1 MGAINEFQAQISKAD
16 GLARIARYRV
26 LLTPP
31 AGANLPKEQTETLG
45 LFCSSI
51 TMPGHDLQTS
61 TIKHGTEINR
71 EMVVGHGYEGT
82 IEATFYLDQ
91 ELDLKT
97 YLDNWQEAAVSTT
110 RNTVSYYKNDS
121 GQHNYVGSMQIFQL
135 GSKSTGQTRFQ
146 FNSNTGF
153 SFDKKMHAEAEDV
166 YGINVEEVFPTTIA
180 PIEYAYA
187 TVDEVALLTVSF
199 QYRKW
204 VEITDTLIGSTT
216 GRDTT
221 SLGDDAASIVQGLG
235 FASAT
240 ALKDYL
246 RGQI

>member
-1 MGAINEFQAQISKAD
+1 MGAISDFQAQISKAD

-31 AGANLPKEQTETLG
+31 AGVGTKSMQETTN
-45 LFCSSI
+45 LFCNTIS
-51 TMPGHDLQTS
+51 MPGHDLQTS
-61 TIKHGTEINR
+61 TVKHGTEINR

-91 ELDLKT
+91 ELDLKS
-97 YLDNWQEAAVSTT
+97 YLDSWQEAAISTT
-110 RNTVSYYKNDS
+110 RNTVSYYKDAS

-146 FNSNTGF
+146 FNSNTGI
-153 SFDKKMHAEAEDV
+153 SLDKRLHAEAERV

-204 VEITDTLIGSTT
+204 TEMTNATTGSTT
-216 GRDTT
+216 GRNETVMGYVTERLPGNGVETPYMFDK
-221 SLGDDAASIVQGLG
+221 SRV
-235 FASAT
+235 F
-240 ALKDYL
+240 K
-246 RGQI
+246 

>member
-1 MGAINEFQAQISKAD
+1 MGAISNFHAQISKAD

-31 AGANLPKEQTETLG
+31 AGVGTKSMQETTN

-61 TIKHGTEINR
+61 TVKHGTEINR

-110 RNTVSYYKNDS
+110 RNTVSYYEVDGVK
-121 GQHNYVGSMQIFQL
+121 QYVGSMQIFQL
-135 GSKSTGQTRFQ
+135 GSKSTGQTRFE
-146 FNSNTGF
+146 FNSNSGF
-153 SFDKKMHAEAEDV
+153 SMNKKMHAEAERV

-204 VEITDTLIGSTT
+204 TEITDTSIGSTT
-216 GRDTT
+216 GRTET
-221 SLGDDAASIVQGLG
+221 FMGYVTERLPGTGVG
-235 FASAT
+235 
-240 ALKDYL
+240 
-246 RGQI
+246 

>member
-1 MGAINEFQAQISKAD
+1 MGAISDFQAQISKAD

-31 AGANLPKEQTETLG
+31 AGVGTKSMQETTN
-45 LFCSSI
+45 LFCNTIS
-51 TMPGHDLQTS
+51 MPGHDLQTS
-61 TIKHGTEINR
+61 TVKHGTEINR
-71 EMVVGHGYEGT
+71 EMVIGHGYEGT

-91 ELDLKT
+91 ELELKT
-97 YLDNWQEAAVSTT
+97 YLDKWQEAAISTT
-110 RNTVSYYKNDS
+110 RNTVSYYEVDGVK
-121 GQHNYVGSMQIFQL
+121 QYVGTMKIFQL
-135 GSKSTGQTRFQ
+135 GSKSSGQTKFE

-153 SFDKKMHAEAEDV
+153 SMNKKMHAEAERV

-204 VEITDTLIGSTT
+204 TEIIDTSIGNTT
-216 GRDTT
+216 GRTET
-221 SLGDDAASIVQGLG
+221 FLGYVTERLPGNGVETPYMFDKSRV
-235 FASAT
+235 F
-240 ALKDYL
+240 K
-246 RGQI
+246 

>member
-1 MGAINEFQAQISKAD
+1 MGAINDFQAQVSKAD
-16 GLARIARYRV
+16 GLARIARYQV

-91 ELDLKT
+91 ELDLKS
-97 YLDNWQEAAVSTT
+97 YLDSWQEAAISTT
-110 RNTVSYYKNDS
+110 RNTVSYYKDAS

-146 FNSNTGF
+146 FNSNTGI
-153 SFDKKMHAEAEDV
+153 SLDKKMHAEAERV

-204 VEITDTLIGSTT
+204 TEMTNATTGSTT
-216 GRDTT
+216 GRTETFMGYVTERLPGNGVETT
-221 SLGDDAASIVQGLG
+221 YMFDKSRV
-235 FASAT
+235 F
-240 ALKDYL
+240 K
-246 RGQI
+246 

>member
-1 MGAINEFQAQISKAD
+1 MGAISDFQSQISKAD
-16 GLARIARYRV
+16 GLARIARYQV

-51 TMPGHDLQTS
+51 TMPGHDLQTNPV
-61 TIKHGTEINR
+61 KHGTEINR

-91 ELDLKT
+91 ELDLKS
-97 YLDNWQEAAVSTT
+97 YLDDWQEAAVSTT
-110 RNTVSYYKNDS
+110 RNTVSYYEVDGVK
-121 GQHNYVGSMQIFQL
+121 QYVGSMQIFQL
-135 GSKSTGQTRFQ
+135 GSKSRGQTRFQ
-146 FNSNTGF
+146 FNSNTGI
-153 SFDKKMHAEAEDV
+153 SLDKRLHAEAERV

-204 VEITDTLIGSTT
+204 TEMSDATTGSTT
-216 GRDTT
+216 GRTET
-221 SLGDDAASIVQGLG
+221 FLGYVTERLPGTG
-235 FASAT
+235 V
-240 ALKDYL
+240 
-246 RGQI
+246 G

>member
-1 MGAINEFQAQISKAD
+1 MGAINDFQAQISKAD

-61 TIKHGTEINR
+61 TVKHGTEINR

-91 ELDLKT
+91 ELDLKS
-97 YLDNWQEAAVSTT
+97 YLDSWQEAAISTT
-110 RNTVSYYKNDS
+110 SNTVSYYEVDGVK
-121 GQHNYVGSMQIFQL
+121 QYVGSMQIFQL
-135 GSKSTGQTRFQ
+135 GSKSSTQTRFQ
-146 FNSNTGF
+146 FDSDTGF
-153 SFDKKMHAEAEDV
+153 SLNKRTHSEAEDV

-204 VEITDTLIGSTT
+204 TEITDTSIGSTT
-216 GRDTT
+216 GRNET
-221 SLGDDAASIVQGLG
+221 
-235 FASAT
+235 
-240 ALKDYL
+240 YL
-246 RGQI
+246 NTVTEKLPDNGVLSRAEILRKFR

>member
-1 MGAINEFQAQISKAD
+1 MGAINDFQAQISKAD

-31 AGANLPKEQTETLG
+31 AGVGTKSMQETTN
-45 LFCSSI
+45 LFCNTIS
-51 TMPGHDLQTS
+51 MPGHDLQTS
-61 TIKHGTEINR
+61 TVKHGTEINR

-91 ELDLKT
+91 ELDLKS
-97 YLDNWQEAAVSTT
+97 YLDAWQEAAISTT
-110 RNTVSYYKNDS
+110 RNTVSYYKNAS
-121 GQHNYVGSMQIFQL
+121 GNHNYVGSMQIFQL
-135 GSKSTGQTRFQ
+135 GSKSTGQTKFQ
-146 FNSNTGF
+146 FNSGEGI
-153 SFDKKMHAEAEDV
+153 SLDKKMHAEAEDV

-204 VEITDTLIGSTT
+204 TEITDTSIGSTT
-216 GRDTT
+216 GRTET
-221 SLGDDAASIVQGLG
+221 FMGYVTERLPGTGVG
-235 FASAT
+235 
-240 ALKDYL
+240 
-246 RGQI
+246 

>member
-1 MGAINEFQAQISKAD
+1 MGAINDFQAQVSKAD
-16 GLARIARYRV
+16 GLARIARYQV

-61 TIKHGTEINR
+61 TVKHGTEINR

-91 ELDLKT
+91 ELDLKS
-97 YLDNWQEAAVSTT
+97 YLDAWQEAAISTT
-110 RNTVSYYKNDS
+110 RNTVSYYKNAS
-121 GQHNYVGSMQIFQL
+121 GNHNYVGSMQIFQL
-135 GSKSTGQTRFQ
+135 GSKSTGQTKFQ
-146 FNSNTGF
+146 FNSGEGI
-153 SFDKKMHAEAEDV
+153 SLDKKMHAEAEDV

-204 VEITDTLIGSTT
+204 VEITDTSIGSTT
-216 GRDTT
+216 GRTE
-221 SLGDDAASIVQGLG
+221 
-235 FASAT
+235 T
-240 ALKDYL
+240 AMGYVTERLPGNGVETPYMIDRSRRFK
-246 RGQI
+246 

>member
-1 MGAINEFQAQISKAD
+1 MGAISNFQAQISKAD

-61 TIKHGTEINR
+61 TVKHGTEINR

-110 RNTVSYYKNDS
+110 RNTVSYYEVDGVK
-121 GQHNYVGSMQIFQL
+121 QYVGSMQIFQL
-135 GSKSTGQTRFQ
+135 GSKSTGQTRFE

-153 SFDKKMHAEAEDV
+153 NLNKKMHAEAERV
-166 YGINVEEVFPTTIA
+166 YGIEVEEVFPTTIA

-204 VEITDTLIGSTT
+204 TEIIDTSIGNTT
-216 GRDTT
+216 GRTET
-221 SLGDDAASIVQGLG
+221 FMGYVTERLPGTGVG
-235 FASAT
+235 
-240 ALKDYL
+240 
-246 RGQI
+246 

>member
-1 MGAINEFQAQISKAD
+1 
-16 GLARIARYRV
+16 

-110 RNTVSYYKNDS
+110 RNTVSYYKT
-121 GQHNYVGSMQIFQL
+121 GGKFNYVGSMQIFQL
-135 GSKSTGQTRFQ
+135 GSKSSTQTKFQ

-153 SFDKKMHAEAEDV
+153 SQNKKTHSEAERV
-166 YGINVEEVFPTTIA
+166 YGINVEEVFPATIGA
-180 PIEYAYA
+180 IEYAYG

-204 VEITDTLIGSTT
+204 TEITDTSIGSTT
-216 GRDTT
+216 GRNET
-221 SLGDDAASIVQGLG
+221 
-235 FASAT
+235 
-240 ALKDYL
+240 YL
-246 RGQI
+246 NTVTEKLPGNGVLSRAEILRRFR

>member
-1 MGAINEFQAQISKAD
+1 MGAIDNFQAQISKSD
-16 GLARIARYRV
+16 GLARLARYEI

-31 AGANLPKEQTETLG
+31 EGVGTREMHETTS
-45 LFCSSI
+45 LFCNTIS
-51 TMPGHDLQTS
+51 MPGHDLTTS
-61 TIKHGTEINR
+61 TVKHGTEINR
-71 EMVVGHGYEGT
+71 EMVTGHGYEGT

-91 ELDLKT
+91 ALDVKS
-97 YLDNWQEAAVSTT
+97 YLDSWQEAAISTVK
-110 RNTVSYYKNDS
+110 NTVSYYKNSS

-135 GSKSTGQTRFQ
+135 GSKSSTQTRFQ

-153 SFDKKMHAEAEDV
+153 SQNKRTHAEAERV
-166 YGINVEEVFPTTIA
+166 YGINVEEVFPSTIA

-187 TVDEVALLTVSF
+187 TTDEVALLTVSF

-204 VEITDTLIGSTT
+204 TEMTDATTGSTT

-221 SLGDDAASIVQGLG
+221 SLGDEAASIVQGLG

>member
-1 MGAINEFQAQISKAD
+1 MGAINDFQAQISKAD

-31 AGANLPKEQTETLG
+31 AGVGTKSMQETTN

-61 TIKHGTEINR
+61 TVKHGTEINR
-71 EMVVGHGYEGT
+71 EHVVGHGYEGT

-91 ELDLKT
+91 ELDLKS
-97 YLDNWQEAAVSTT
+97 YLDSWQEAAISTT
-110 RNTVSYYKNDS
+110 RNTVSYYKNNS

-135 GSKSTGQTRFQ
+135 GSKSTGQTKFQ
-146 FNSNTGF
+146 FNSGEGI
-153 SFDKKMHAEAEDV
+153 SLDKKMHAEAEDV

-204 VEITDTLIGSTT
+204 TEITDTSIGSTT
-216 GRDTT
+216 GRTETVMGYVTERLPGNGVETPYMFDK
-221 SLGDDAASIVQGLG
+221 SRV
-235 FASAT
+235 F
-240 ALKDYL
+240 K
-246 RGQI
+246 

>member
-1 MGAINEFQAQISKAD
+1 MGAINDFQAQISKAD
-16 GLARIARYRV
+16 GLARLARYRV

-31 AGANLPKEQTETLG
+31 VGANLPKEQTETLG
-45 LFCSSI
+45 LFCNSI
-51 TMPGHDLQTS
+51 TMPGHDLQTNP
-61 TIKHGTEINR
+61 IKHGTEINR

-91 ELDLKT
+91 ELDLKS
-97 YLDNWQEAAVSTT
+97 YLDSWQEAAISTT
-110 RNTVSYYKNDS
+110 RNTVSYYKDAS

-146 FNSNTGF
+146 FNSNTGI
-153 SFDKKMHAEAEDV
+153 SLDKRLHAEAERV

-204 VEITDTLIGSTT
+204 TEMTNATTGSTT
-216 GRDTT
+216 GRNETVMGYVTERLPGNGVETPYMFDR
-221 SLGDDAASIVQGLG
+221 SRR
-235 FASAT
+235 F
-240 ALKDYL
+240 K
-246 RGQI
+246 

>member
-1 MGAINEFQAQISKAD
+1 MGAINDFQAQISKAD

-26 LLTPP
+26 LLSPP

-61 TIKHGTEINR
+61 TVKHGTEINR

-110 RNTVSYYKNDS
+110 RNTVSYYEVDGVK
-121 GQHNYVGSMQIFQL
+121 QYVGSMQIFQL
-135 GSKSTGQTRFQ
+135 GSKSTGQTKFQ
-146 FNSNTGF
+146 FNSGEGI
-153 SFDKKMHAEAEDV
+153 SLDKKMHAEAEDV

-204 VEITDTLIGSTT
+204 TEITDTSIGSTT
-216 GRDTT
+216 GRNET
-221 SLGDDAASIVQGLG
+221 
-235 FASAT
+235 
-240 ALKDYL
+240 YL
-246 RGQI
+246 NTVTEKLPGNGVLSRAEILRRFR

>member
-1 MGAINEFQAQISKAD
+1 MGAINDFQAQISKAD

-31 AGANLPKEQTETLG
+31 AGVGTKSMQETTN

-51 TMPGHDLQTS
+51 TMPGHDLQTNP
-61 TIKHGTEINR
+61 IKHGTEINR

-110 RNTVSYYKNDS
+110 RNTVSYYEVDGVK
-121 GQHNYVGSMQIFQL
+121 QYVGSMQIFQL
-135 GSKSTGQTRFQ
+135 GSKSTGQTKFQ
-146 FNSNTGF
+146 FNSGEGI
-153 SFDKKMHAEAEDV
+153 SLDKKMHAEAEDV

-204 VEITDTLIGSTT
+204 TEITDTSIGSTT
-216 GRDTT
+216 GRNET
-221 SLGDDAASIVQGLG
+221 
-235 FASAT
+235 
-240 ALKDYL
+240 YL
-246 RGQI
+246 NTVTEKLPGNGVLSRAEILRRFR

>member
-1 MGAINEFQAQISKAD
+1 MGAINDFQAQISKAD

-31 AGANLPKEQTETLG
+31 AGANLPREQTETLG

-91 ELDLKT
+91 ELDLKS
-97 YLDNWQEAAVSTT
+97 YLDSWQEAAISTT
-110 RNTVSYYKNDS
+110 SNTVSYYEVDGVK
-121 GQHNYVGSMQIFQL
+121 QYVGSMQIFQL
-135 GSKSTGQTRFQ
+135 GSKSSTQTRFQ
-146 FNSNTGF
+146 FDSDTGF
-153 SFDKKMHAEAEDV
+153 SLNKRTHSEAEDV
-166 YGINVEEVFPTTIA
+166 YGINVEEVFPVTIA

-204 VEITDTLIGSTT
+204 TEITDTSIGSTT
-216 GRDTT
+216 GRTETDMGYVTERLPGNGVE
-221 SLGDDAASIVQGLG
+221 SD
-235 FASAT
+235 FARRQRIQK
-240 ALKDYL
+240 LF
-246 RGQI
+246 R

>member
-1 MGAINEFQAQISKAD
+1 MGAISNFQAQISKAD
-16 GLARIARYRV
+16 GLARVARYRV

-31 AGANLPKEQTETLG
+31 AGVGTKSMQETTN
-45 LFCSSI
+45 LFCNTIS
-51 TMPGHDLQTS
+51 MPGHDLQTS
-61 TIKHGTEINR
+61 TVKHGTEINR

-97 YLDNWQEAAVSTT
+97 YLDSWQEAAISTT
-110 RNTVSYYKNDS
+110 SNTVSYYEVDGVK
-121 GQHNYVGSMQIFQL
+121 QYVGSMQIFQL
-135 GSKSTGQTRFQ
+135 GSKSTGQTKFQ
-146 FNSNTGF
+146 FNSGEGI
-153 SFDKKMHAEAEDV
+153 SLDKKMHAEAEDV

-204 VEITDTLIGSTT
+204 TEIIDTSIGNTT
-216 GRDTT
+216 GRTETFMGYVTERLPGTGVETPYMFDR
-221 SLGDDAASIVQGLG
+221 SRK
-235 FASAT
+235 F
-240 ALKDYL
+240 K
-246 RGQI
+246 

>member
-1 MGAINEFQAQISKAD
+1 MGAINDFQAQISKAD

-26 LLTPP
+26 FLSPP

-61 TIKHGTEINR
+61 TVKHGTEINR

-110 RNTVSYYKNDS
+110 RNTVSYYEVDGVK
-121 GQHNYVGSMQIFQL
+121 QYVGSMQIFQL
-135 GSKSTGQTRFQ
+135 GSKSSTQTRFQ
-146 FNSNTGF
+146 FDSDTGF
-153 SFDKKMHAEAEDV
+153 SLNKRTHSEAEDV

-204 VEITDTLIGSTT
+204 TEITDTSIGSTT
-216 GRDTT
+216 GRNET
-221 SLGDDAASIVQGLG
+221 
-235 FASAT
+235 
-240 ALKDYL
+240 YL
-246 RGQI
+246 NTVTEKLPDNGVLSRAEILRKFR

>member
-1 MGAINEFQAQISKAD
+1 MGAIDNFQAQISKAD

-31 AGANLPKEQTETLG
+31 AGANLPREQTETLG

-146 FNSNTGF
+146 FNSNTGI
-153 SFDKKMHAEAEDV
+153 SLDKKMHAEAERV

-204 VEITDTLIGSTT
+204 TEMTNATTGSTT
-216 GRDTT
+216 GRTETFMGYVTERLPGNGVETPYMFDK
-221 SLGDDAASIVQGLG
+221 SRV
-235 FASAT
+235 F
-240 ALKDYL
+240 K
-246 RGQI
+246 